1 MNEIVAYSLG
11 VAGFASVMYLAYLCD
26 KALERRQRSKF
37 NKCGLGEYTFTYVP
51 PLEMV
56 CCGGCGK
63 SIEPGTCEGPEKC
76 EKFLRNA

>member
-11 VAGFASVMYLAYLCD
+11 VASFAGVMYLAYLCD

-37 NKCGLGEYTFTYVP
+37 NSFSNSYVFSATDVQC
-51 PLEMV
+51 EMV